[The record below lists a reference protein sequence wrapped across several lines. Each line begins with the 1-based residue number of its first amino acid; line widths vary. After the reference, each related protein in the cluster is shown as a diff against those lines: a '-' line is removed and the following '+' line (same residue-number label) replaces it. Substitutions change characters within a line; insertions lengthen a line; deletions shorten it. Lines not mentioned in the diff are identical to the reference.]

1 MMKFSLTNEFK
12 EKLRLEIK
20 NQNIDFIQKSFENT
34 SYVDIT
40 ELLYEFDS
48 IDSKYVLDNIKI
60 DISAKIISELDED
73 NRQNF
78 LKIYSAN
85 EIARYLDIIDSDD
98 GADIL
103 SELFF
108 EKRNDVITSVKD
120 SEKSKN
126 LKELLQYDEDVAGG
140 LMAIELVKCNINWK
154 INQCIELI
162 KKQAKNVE
170 NIYSVYVTD
179 DKGKLLGTVSLK
191 DIILA
196 KDNSSIKDVYDDYI
210 ISVDTHMNQEEVAQ
224 IMQKYDLTVLPVI
237 NKRGKLLGRITIDDV
252 VDVITETAEEERQI
266 MSGITSDVEEDDSI
280 WKLSNARLPWLVI
293 GIVGGLFGAFFL
305 GSFENNYFKNN
316 QMFLSLS
323 LFIPLIMATAGNV
336 GIQSSSIVI
345 QSLSNP
351 SAFESSVTNRLFKV
365 LLVSIINGVVLSLL
379 VYLGLIAF
387 DYFGYLDFGIYS
399 KTALIV
405 SVSLFS
411 IVMLSSL
418 LGTITPIILDK
429 LNFNPALASGPFIT
443 TTNDLIALAIY
454 FIVALLLGGI

>member
-1 MMKFSLTNEFK
+1 MNFSLTNEFK
-12 EKLRLEIK
+12 EKLRLEII
-20 NQNIDFIQKSFENT
+20 NQNIDFIRKSFDNV

-48 IDSKYVLDNIKI
+48 NDSKYVLDNI
-60 DISAKIISELDED
+60 DINISSKIISELDED
-73 NRQNF
+73 NRENF
-78 LKIYSAN
+78 LKIYSAK
-85 EIARYLDIIDSDD
+85 EIAQYLDIIDSDD

-103 SELFF
+103 SELNLQ
-108 EKRNDVITSVKD
+108 KRNDVVLLIKD
-120 SEKSKN
+120 PEKSKN
-126 LKELLQYDEDVAGG
+126 LKKLLQYDEDVAGG

-162 KKQAKNVE
+162 KKQTKNVE

-179 DKGKLLGTVSLK
+179 DKGKLVGTVSLK

-196 KDNSSIKDVYDDYI
+196 KDNSSIKDVFDDYV
-210 ISVDTHMNQEEVAQ
+210 ISVDAHMNQEEVSQ

-280 WKLSNARLPWLVI
+280 WKLSNARLPWLII

-305 GSFENNYFKNN
+305 GSFENNYFENN
-316 QMFLSLS
+316 QMFLTLS

-365 LLVSIINGVVLSLL
+365 LLVSIINGIVLSVI

-399 KTALIV
+399 QTALIV

-429 LNFNPALASGPFIT
+429 FNFNPALASGPFIT

-454 FIVALLLGGI
+454 FIVALLLGVI

>member
-1 MMKFSLTNEFK
+1 MNFSLTNEFK
-12 EKLRLEIK
+12 EKLRLEII
-20 NQNIDFIQKSFENT
+20 NQNIDFIRKSFDNV

-48 IDSKYVLDNIKI
+48 NDSKYVLDNI
-60 DISAKIISELDED
+60 DINISSKIISELDED
-73 NRQNF
+73 NRENF
-78 LKIYSAN
+78 LKIYSAT
-85 EIARYLDIIDSDD
+85 EIAQYLDIIDSDD

-103 SELFF
+103 SELNFQ
-108 EKRNDVITSVKD
+108 KRNDVISLIKD
-120 SEKSKN
+120 LEKSKN
-126 LKELLQYDEDVAGG
+126 LKKLLQYDEDVAGG

-162 KKQAKNVE
+162 KKQAKNVV

-196 KDNSSIKDVYDDYI
+196 KDNSSIKDVFDDYI
-210 ISVDTHMNQEEVAQ
+210 ISVDAHMNQEEVSQ

-280 WKLSNARLPWLVI
+280 WKLSNARLPWLII

-316 QMFLSLS
+316 QMFLTLS

-365 LLVSIINGVVLSLL
+365 LLVSIINGIVLSTL
-379 VYLGLIAF
+379 VYFGLIAF
-387 DYFGYLDFGIYS
+387 DYFGYLDFGLYS
-399 KTALIV
+399 QTALIV

-454 FIVALLLGGI
+454 FIVALLLGEI

>member
-1 MMKFSLTNEFK
+1 MKFSLTNEFK
-12 EKLRLEIK
+12 EKLRSEII
-20 NQNIDFIQKSFENT
+20 NQNIDFIQKSFDNV

-48 IDSKYVLDNIKI
+48 TDSKYVLDNIEI
-60 DISAKIISELDED
+60 NISAKIICELDED

-78 LKIYSAN
+78 LKIYSAK

-103 SELFF
+103 SELNI
-108 EKRNDVITSVKD
+108 EKRNDVIASIKD

-126 LKELLQYDEDVAGG
+126 LKKLLQYDEDVAGG
-140 LMAIELVKCNINWK
+140 LMAIELVRCNINWR
-154 INQCIELI
+154 ISQCIELI
-162 KKQAKNVE
+162 KKQAENVV

-179 DKGKLLGTVSLK
+179 DKGKLLGKVSLK

-210 ISVDTHMNQEEVAQ
+210 ISVDAHMNQEEVAQ

-293 GIVGGLFGAFFL
+293 GIVGGLFGALFL

-365 LLVSIINGVVLSLL
+365 LLVSIINGVVLSIL

-387 DYFGYLDFGIYS
+387 DYFGYIDFGFYS
-399 KTALIV
+399 QTALIV

-429 LNFNPALASGPFIT
+429 LKFNPALASGPFIT

>member
-1 MMKFSLTNEFK
+1 MNFSLTNEFK
-12 EKLRLEIK
+12 EKLRLEII
-20 NQNIDFIQKSFENT
+20 NQNIDFIRKSFDNV

-48 IDSKYVLDNIKI
+48 NDSKYVLDNI
-60 DISAKIISELDED
+60 DINISSKIISELDED
-73 NRQNF
+73 NRENF
-78 LKIYSAN
+78 LKIYSAT
-85 EIARYLDIIDSDD
+85 EIAQYLDIIDSDD

-103 SELFF
+103 SELNFQ
-108 EKRNDVITSVKD
+108 KRNDVISLIKD
-120 SEKSKN
+120 LEKSKN
-126 LKELLQYDEDVAGG
+126 LKKLLQYDEDVAGG

-162 KKQAKNVE
+162 KKQAKNVV

-196 KDNSSIKDVYDDYI
+196 KDNSSIKDVFDDYI
-210 ISVDTHMNQEEVAQ
+210 ISVDAHMNQEEVSQ

-280 WKLSNARLPWLVI
+280 WKLSNARLPWLII

-316 QMFLSLS
+316 QMFLTLS

-365 LLVSIINGVVLSLL
+365 LLVSIINGIVLSTL
-379 VYLGLIAF
+379 VYFGLIAF

-399 KTALIV
+399 QTALIV

-454 FIVALLLGGI
+454 FIVALLLGEI

>member
-1 MMKFSLTNEFK
+1 MKFSLTNEFK
-12 EKLRLEIK
+12 EKLRLEII
-20 NQNIDFIQKSFENT
+20 NQNIDFIRKSFDNV

-48 IDSKYVLDNIKI
+48 NDSKYVLDNIDI
-60 DISAKIISELDED
+60 DISSKIISELDED

-78 LKIYSAN
+78 LKIYSSK
-85 EIARYLDIIDSDD
+85 EIAQYLDIIDSDD

-103 SELFF
+103 SELNFQ
-108 EKRNDVITSVKD
+108 KRNDVISLIKD
-120 SEKSKN
+120 AEKSKN
-126 LKELLQYDEDVAGG
+126 LKKLLQYDEDVAGG

-162 KKQAKNVE
+162 KKQAKNVQ
-170 NIYSVYVTD
+170 NIFSVYVTD

-196 KDNSSIKDVYDDYI
+196 KDNSSIKDVFDDYI
-210 ISVDTHMNQEEVAQ
+210 ISVDAHMNQEEVSQ

-252 VDVITETAEEERQI
+252 VDVITDTAEEERQI

-280 WKLSNARLPWLVI
+280 WKLSNARLPWLII

-305 GSFENNYFKNN
+305 GSFENNYFKDN
-316 QMFLSLS
+316 QMFLTLS

-365 LLVSIINGVVLSLL
+365 LLVSIINGIVLSII

-387 DYFGYLDFGIYS
+387 DYLGYLDFGLYS
-399 KTALIV
+399 QTALIV

-418 LGTITPIILDK
+418 LGTITPLILDK

-454 FIVALLLGGI
+454 FIVALVLGGI